1 MALIINNTLKKFWCL
16 KKNAVSYFNIKS
28 SCKFI
33 LSDDFDKKDITNLMK
48 LIWIYSGYH
57 GKKCNVYKLYKRW
70 AINALRKKR
79 LDDFYIFI

>member
-48 LIWIYSGYH
+48 LIWIYSGKKK
-57 GKKCNVYKLYKRW
+57 KKCNVYKLYKRW
-70 AINALRKKR
+70 AINALRKKKGG
-79 LDDFYIFI
+79 

>member
-16 KKNAVSYFNIKS
+16 SYFNIKS